1 MNYERIHDI
10 RTNNE
15 LKRMKH
21 KLHLYFDYVKEYN
34 LIQAQLFE
42 YEEAL
47 AYNQNNPTQ
56 SANECGIKSLDP
68 QHPAV
73 QQLILTIASCEK
85 DLELIDIER
94 GYIGI
99 DGFIDELNTEDYN
112 LLKYVYCDGLTF
124 EEAGVRIDYTKSGVR
139 SKIQSIVKKY
149 VKKLK

>member
-1 MNYERIHDI
+1 MNYEHICDI

-21 KLHLYFDYVKEYN
+21 KLHLYFDYVKEYT

-99 DGFIDELNTEDYN
+99 DAFIDGLNTEDYSIIKMAYIEE
-112 LLKYVYCDGLTF
+112 LSYVQIGAKL
-124 EEAGVRIDYTKSGVR
+124 DY
-139 SKIQSIVKKY
+139 SKTSIQKKVDNMIKKY
-149 VKKLK
+149 VKK

>member
-10 RTNNE
+10 RVTNE

-34 LIQAQLFE
+34 LIQSQLFQ
-42 YEEAL
+42 YEDAL
-47 AYNQNNPTQ
+47 AYNQTNPTQ

-85 DLELIDIER
+85 DLELIDVER

-99 DGFIDELNTEDYN
+99 DGFIDGLNTEDYSII
-112 LLKYVYCDGLTF
+112 KMVYLDALSYDEVGARL
-124 EEAGVRIDYTKSGVR
+124 DY
-139 SKIQSIVKKY
+139 SKTSIHNKLNGIIKKFVKN
-149 VKKLK
+149 